1 MTRRSPGEG
10 SIAQSANGRW
20 TVRLELPR
28 GPSGSRRRLLRRART
43 KTEALRILR
52 ELRSE
57 FEDHGAVTSARRTVG
72 EAVASYTEVLET
84 SERKASTVMSHE
96 WMLGL
101 VAHSLGWKKLND
113 LTVDDCDKFLESASA
128 GLRAGA
134 RPIGPG
140 HLRRVRAILV
150 AVLNN
155 ELRLGTVNR
164 NVAEQSRRP
173 KVPTARRRKKNRRAL
188 SREELRALLS
198 VSSGVNLVAVDLMG
212 RNGLRPA
219 EARALTWASVDL
231 DQCLLTIEAQMDE
244 HDDPD
249 DVKTDDSMRSIRLDQ
264 TSADRLADWLT
275 TQDELRSRFSDRWQG
290 RDLVIATRYG
300 TPINRNNLLRS
311 VKRLSGKAGFDCPI
325 VPHELRH
332 TAISHQA
339 DSGRSS
345 WEIADWAGT
354 SERMISETYR
364 HQLKEISDLTP
375 ADDADLGDES

>member
-1 MTRRSPGEG
+1 MSDD
-10 SIAQSANGRW
+10 
-20 TVRLELPR
+20 
-28 GPSGSRRRLLRRART
+28 GP
-43 KTEALRILR
+43 E
-52 ELRSE
+52 
-57 FEDHGAVTSARRTVG
+57 
-72 EAVASYTEVLET
+72 
-84 SERKASTVMSHE
+84 
-96 WMLGL
+96 
-101 VAHSLGWKKLND
+101 
-113 LTVDDCDKFLESASA
+113 KFLESASA
-128 GLRAGA
+128 GLRPGA

-155 ELRLGTVNR
+155 ELRLGTVSR

-173 KVPTARRRKKNRRAL
+173 KVPPARRRKKNRRAL
-188 SREELRALLS
+188 SRGELRALIS

-219 EARALTWASVDL
+219 EARALSWTLVDL

-249 DVKTDDSMRSIRLDQ
+249 DAKTRDSMRSIRLDQ
-264 TSADRLADWLT
+264 QSAYRLADWFA
-275 TQDELRSRFSDRWQG
+275 TQDEFRRRFSDRWQE
-290 RDLVIATRYG
+290 RDLVITTRYG
-300 TPINRNNLLRS
+300 TPINRNNLLQS
-311 VKRLSGKAGFDCPI
+311 VKRLSAKAGFESPI
-325 VPHELRH
+325 VPYELRH

-364 HQLKEISDLTP
+364 HQLKGISGLTP
-375 ADDADLGDES
+375 ADDVDLEDES